1 MNGHHRFPVST
12 EAMAF
17 MQDQILFLEQFVQVA
32 GPNTIIKDSTA
43 SVAGLVV
50 VNGELLPLQPSTVER
65 NFIQVVTTAASLDAG
80 GLHFADIRTTRT
92 AVYRAA
98 NQGNECYP
106 ITDFANMST
115 LAAITAQLASL
126 SVGTVPV
133 GSITMWAAATA
144 PENWHL
150 CNGDGMRMDLYPEL
164 YAVIGSTYGS
174 PAPNW
179 FFLPDLRSRFVVGL
193 NSSDTDYN
201 ALNKKGGSKSVTLT
215 TDQIPAHTHGLGT
228 LNSRGTFPAVDLQY
242 DQYSAAYRNTIKTRK
257 VGDEEVRFNT
267 NLKGGGRSDGWG
279 SVYDFDWRQG
289 ISGAL
294 GSEGGGQSHENRPP
308 FITMNYIIKVR

>member
-1 MNGHHRFPVST
+1 MNGNHRFPVST
-12 EAMAF
+12 EALAF

-106 ITDFANMST
+106 IADFANMST

-150 CNGDGMRMDLYPEL
+150 CNGAHLNSATYPAL
-164 YAVIGSTYGS
+164 YAVIGHTYGGY
-174 PAPNW
+174 AEDD
-179 FFLPDLRSRFVVGL
+179 FCLPDMQGRFVAGKGANGYNTLGDKDGV
-193 NSSDTDYN
+193 NSVVLES
-201 ALNKKGGSKSVTLT
+201 SQMPS
-215 TDQIPAHTHGLGT
+215 HTHGHSH
-228 LNSRGTFPAVDLQY
+228 LNSHGFFAAVDCEH
-242 DQYSAAYRNTIKTRK
+242 DFINPWPNTIKPQPN
-257 VGDEEVRFNT
+257 RFST
-267 NLKGGGRSDGWG
+267 NIKGGGASDQWG
-279 SVYDFDWRQG
+279 AIYEFDWSKG
-289 ISGAL
+289 VSGGL
-294 GSEGGGQSHENRPP
+294 DHTGGGQAHENRPP
-308 FITMNYIIKVR
+308 FIVMNYIIKVR

>member
-1 MNGHHRFPVST
+1 MNGNHRFPVST
-12 EAMAF
+12 EALAF

-106 ITDFANMST
+106 IANFANMST

-150 CNGDGMRMDLYPEL
+150 CNGDGLRMDLYPEL
-164 YAVIGSTYGS
+164 YAVIGNTYGS

-179 FFLPDLRSRFVVGL
+179 FFVPNLCGKFVVGL
-193 NSSDTDYN
+193 DPSDTDYN
-201 ALNKKGGSKSVTLT
+201 ALKKEGGAKKVTLT
-215 TDQIPAHTHGLGT
+215 EQQLPSHTHGKGT
-228 LNSRGTFPAVDLQY
+228 LNSTGCFPAVDKEQNPLYGGAFKRRSGYWQTY
-242 DQYSAAYRNTIKTRK
+242 
-257 VGDEEVRFNT
+257 
-267 NLKGGGRSDGWG
+267 LKGSESGDRWG
-279 SVYDFDWRQG
+279 AIVDYDWAKGVPADAATD
-289 ISGAL
+289 ST
-294 GSEGGGQSHENRPP
+294 GGGQSHENRPP